1 MVIKVFAQRPSIS
14 SRWLVFLLALYFFF
28 VLNLPLIARLID
40 ILGRLEAVRFGFVL
54 SIPVFF
60 VACLNILLTLLA
72 VKYLEKGL
80 FILLLLL
87 SSAVSYAMFNYG
99 VVLDRDMMVNIMQ
112 THAGEAKS
120 YFNGSSLLW
129 FLLAGALPA
138 LLVARVRIRHDGL
151 LKDLCWK
158 SLSVLGS
165 LAVIGVIALCYYQ
178 DYASVGRNNSHLRQL
193 IIPTYYL
200 SSASGYVYNTYL
212 KEELPYQTLGEDAQ
226 LAPSRPER
234 KPTLLVLM
242 VGETAR
248 SMNFEHNGYPR
259 GTNAFTREQSVVS
272 FRSVSSCATA
282 TAVSVPCM
290 FSRLSRT
297 DYDAERAARQDN
309 LLDVL
314 QHAGVNVRWF
324 ENDGGC
330 KGVCARVETV
340 EFRPED
346 GGPLCDGDY
355 CKDGVLLEAVQRAMA
370 AAERQ
375 DTVLVLHM
383 VGSHG
388 PTYYRR
394 YPAEFAHFQP
404 DCRRS
409 DIQNCSTHEL
419 VNSYDNTLYY
429 SDYIISQV
437 VKLLDERQPDWNT
450 GLLYLS
456 DHGESLGEK
465 GLYLHGMPYALA
477 PEQQTQVPLML
488 WLSSGLSREARLER
502 PCLQHQASQ
511 GHYSHDNLF
520 DSVLGLMGVKSKVYR
535 PALDMLAECRSG

>member
-1 MVIKVFAQRPSIS
+1 MVMTVFAKRPNIS
-14 SRWLVFLLALYFFF
+14 SCRLVLLLALYFFF
-28 VLNLPLIARLID
+28 ILNLPLIVKLAD
-40 ILGRLEAVRFGFVL
+40 ILDRLDGVTLGFVL

-60 VACLNILLTLLA
+60 VACLNLLFTLLA

-80 FILLLLL
+80 FMLLLLL
-87 SSAVSYAMFNYG
+87 SSSVSYAMYQYG
-99 VVLDRDMMVNIMQ
+99 VVFDKGMMANIMQ
-112 THAGEAKS
+112 THSGEAKS
-120 YFNGSSLLW
+120 YLNGAFLLW
-129 FLLAGALPA
+129 FLATGVLPA
-138 LLVARVRIRHDGL
+138 LLVGWARIEHHGWWQ
-151 LKDLCWK
+151 DLGWK
-158 SLSVLGS
+158 AVSVLGS
-165 LAVIGVIALCYYQ
+165 LAAIGVIALFYYQ
-178 DYASVGRNNSHLRQL
+178 DYASVGRNNSYLKQL
-193 IIPTYYL
+193 IVPTYYL
-200 SSASGYVYNTYL
+200 SSAHGYVYNTYL
-212 KEELPYQTLGEDAQ
+212 KEELPYRTLGEDAR
-226 LAPSRPER
+226 LADTDTGR
-234 KPTLLVLM
+234 KPNLLVLM

-259 GTNAFTREQSVVS
+259 ETNAFTREQKLIS
-272 FRSVSSCATA
+272 FRSVASCGTA

-297 DYDAERAARQDN
+297 DYDAERAERQDN
-309 LLDVL
+309 VLDVL
-314 QHAGVNVRWF
+314 VRAGVDTRWF

-340 EFRPED
+340 EFRPGD

-355 CKDGVLLEAVQRAMA
+355 CKDGVLLEAVRQAVEHAR
-370 AAERQ
+370 RQ

-409 DIQNCSTHEL
+409 DIQNCSSREL
-419 VNSYDNTLYY
+419 VNTYDNTLYY

-437 VKLLDERQPDWNT
+437 VELLDERQSEWNT

-456 DHGESLGEK
+456 DHGESLGEQ
-465 GLYLHGMPYALA
+465 GLYLHGLPYTLA
-477 PEQQTQVPLML
+477 PEQQTRVPLML
-488 WLSSGLSREARLER
+488 WLSASMTRQARLDR
-502 PCLQHQASQ
+502 QCLQQQARQ

-520 DSVLGLMGVKSKVYR
+520 DSVLGLMGVSTGVYR
-535 PALDMLAECRSG
+535 PELDMLAGCRTG